1 MPYSTVELI
10 ERAAAL
16 GYDALAITLH
26 DRQLD
31 LTPFQPLAARRGV
44 TLIPGI
50 ERTIEGK
57 HVLLLNF
64 SARATAAITSF
75 DGLAR
80 LREDEARG
88 LVVAPHPFYPLGNSP
103 GAVLDRRPSLFH
115 AVEINAMH
123 ARGLDFNRRAWRW
136 AEAHGLPV
144 VGGGDVHR
152 LGQLGHT
159 YSLVDS
165 TPDPAAVCDAVRA
178 GRVEVRT
185 RPLTWPRAAAIF
197 GDIVAAWIWTSARNY
212 TARRLENR
220 RAV

>member
-1 MPYSTVELI
+1 AAVPRVGGPYSTGEWT

-26 DRQLD
+26 ARQLD

-88 LVVAPHPFYPLGNSP
+88 LVVPPHPFYPLGNTP
-103 GAVLDRRPSLFH
+103 RPVLHP
-115 AVEINAMH
+115 
-123 ARGLDFNRRAWRW
+123 
-136 AEAHGLPV
+136 P
-144 VGGGDVHR
+144 
-152 LGQLGHT
+152 
-159 YSLVDS
+159 
-165 TPDPAAVCDAVRA
+165 
-178 GRVEVRT
+178 
-185 RPLTWPRAAAIF
+185 
-197 GDIVAAWIWTSARNY
+197 
-212 TARRLENR
+212 
-220 RAV
+220 